1 MAWKAAHPVSVA
13 VSRWGSLVSL
23 SLLRYSSQ
31 EPRLDHRARSHE
43 EVAVT
48 SSEELPDKQK
58 VQRKQKRD
66 EKAVLGGQS

>member
-1 MAWKAAHPVSVA
+1 M
-13 VSRWGSLVSL
+13 
-23 SLLRYSSQ
+23 
-31 EPRLDHRARSHE
+31 EPRLDQRARSHE

-48 SSEELPDKQK
+48 SSEEQQK

>member
-1 MAWKAAHPVSVA
+1 M
-13 VSRWGSLVSL
+13 
-23 SLLRYSSQ
+23 